1 MRLILVPLDSS
12 PFAERAL
19 PAALDL
25 ARRHHAQVV
34 LIAVHQP
41 VLPIRGGQGA
51 MVFDQRYEADMRR
64 TLSEYLDVTAAAIAA
79 DDPTIAVRVELL
91 EGSPVSV
98 ISEFAHR
105 HAADLIVITSHGR
118 GGPARWVMGSVADGL
133 VRTVPTPVLI
143 VRVDESSTESMTTS
157 VKPPFQRVVIALDG
171 SSESESAIA
180 RATRIVHN
188 DRATF
193 TLLYVSPPLHPVLRL
208 LANAEEL
215 KHAAEHQQAAARQY
229 LSEAVARNR
238 ALGSIS
244 SALTVD
250 LHPARGVTEFAASHQ
265 ADLIV
270 LSTHGRGPI
279 GRTFLGSIADKVVRT
294 ASIPVLLCHAP
305 RPDEES
311 GAEPPG

>member
-1 MRLILVPLDSS
+1 
-12 PFAERAL
+12 
-19 PAALDL
+19 
-25 ARRHHAQVV
+25 
-34 LIAVHQP
+34 
-41 VLPIRGGQGA
+41 
-51 MVFDQRYEADMRR
+51 MVYDQRYEADMRR
-64 TLSEYLDVTAAAIAA
+64 ALGDYLEVTAAAITA
-79 DDPTIAVRVELL
+79 DDATIAVRVELL

-98 ISEFAHR
+98 ISDFAH
-105 HAADLIVITSHGR
+105 HHHADLIVLTSHGR

-133 VRTVPTPVLI
+133 VRTLKIPVLVI
-143 VRVDESSTESMTTS
+143 RVDESSTES
-157 VKPPFQRVVIALDG
+157 VKPPFQHVVVALDG

-180 RATRIVHN
+180 RAARIVHN

-215 KHAAEHQQAAARQY
+215 KHAAEHQQAAARLY
-229 LSEAVARNR
+229 LSEALGRHSTLGIVA
-238 ALGSIS
+238 

-250 LHPARGVTEFAASHQ
+250 LHPARGITEYAATHQ

-294 ASIPVLLCHAP
+294 APIPVLLCHAP
-305 RPDEES
+305 RPDEEPNS
-311 GAEPPG
+311 GTPG